1 MSFANKVT
9 ASPYNFVFLIVKII
23 LLESQLSLSFS
34 LPSSDKTQYF
44 FHLSFNS
51 TLQLINCIS
60 SDLQKLLMYFNGTA
74 IAASFRMPLSL
85 LEKAVTQPAPN
96 NNNEILKNAAIE
108 NATIKYLSNFWR

>member
-1 MSFANKVT
+1 
-9 ASPYNFVFLIVKII
+9 
-23 LLESQLSLSFS
+23 
-34 LPSSDKTQYF
+34 
-44 FHLSFNS
+44 
-51 TLQLINCIS
+51 
-60 SDLQKLLMYFNGTA
+60 MYFNGTA